1 MQEAGE
7 KLRLMQD
14 ERDGVDQMR
23 RWDEETGERSDE
35 ETPLLPRLRK
45 TSNCPQPKDGNL

>member
-23 RWDEETGERSDE
+23 RSDEETGERSDE
-35 ETPLLPRLRK
+35 ETPPP
-45 TSNCPQPKDGNL
+45 SPIEED